1 MGEEMGGDGDCKYGE
16 EDVISTLEAPWI
28 NVMLKKM
35 IRIQKYNFN
44 IVYID
49 KKTEGKIRYGK

>member
-16 EDVISTLEAPWI
+16 EDVISTLEATWI

-35 IRIQKYNFN
+35 IRIQKDNFN
-44 IVYID
+44 IVLKYS
-49 KKTEGKIRYGK
+49 YF